1 MHNILV
7 NNKWELDYHIFWPT
21 LVFLSRL
28 KDRMDSSE
36 KEADLKTGIVMILHT
51 VIHIPRKET
60 ISLVFFFKYLLV
72 FPLVLINMVCTAF
85 C

>member
-60 ISLVFFFKYLLV
+60 SFFF
-72 FPLVLINMVCTAF
+72 
-85 C
+85 